1 VTPKVKCTPELMRVE
16 IPIAPS
22 TKRVYLDSLRD
33 YPDPACRPHTDP
45 TGTLA
50 VLELDLRDV
59 YRCAVTR
66 VVNKQTVR
74 TLFQLID
81 TPPPAPAFFQICMH
95 GLFACCS
102 SSSIEP
108 ASIRFS
114 FSSIKTLVSP
124 AVRTI
129 ILLYGLSSLKIELYL
144 ISGRNYYFANPADVL
159 LEPRRSI
166 H

>member
-1 VTPKVKCTPELMRVE
+1 MRVE

-81 TPPPAPAFFQICMH
+81 TPPPA
-95 GLFACCS
+95 
-102 SSSIEP
+102 
-108 ASIRFS
+108 RF
-114 FSSIKTLVSP
+114 LP
-124 AVRTI
+124 DLHARTI
-129 ILLYGLSSLKIELYL
+129 RVLFFEL
-144 ISGRNYYFANPADVL
+144 D
-159 LEPRRSI
+159 
-166 H
+166 

>member
-1 VTPKVKCTPELMRVE
+1 
-16 IPIAPS
+16 
-22 TKRVYLDSLRD
+22 
-33 YPDPACRPHTDP
+33 
-45 TGTLA
+45 
-50 VLELDLRDV
+50 
-59 YRCAVTR
+59 
-66 VVNKQTVR
+66 
-74 TLFQLID
+74 FQLID
-81 TPPPAPAFFQICMH
+81 TPPPALSIAPAFFQICMH

-102 SSSIEP
+102 SS
-108 ASIRFS
+108 SIRFS